1 MKTKEEL
8 LIQHLD
14 EIKKAQECLKTA
26 WESYLKIKA
35 ELKEMEE

>member
-1 MKTKEEL
+1 MQWLEQIRKSE
-8 LIQHLD
+8 
-14 EIKKAQECLKTA
+14 AALKTA